1 MTGWCGQAAEE
12 LIPGSNVEEGLGYG
26 CVKQCRVGLLRDPG
40 ALRQEWGWGRGPKL
54 LTIDG

>member
-1 MTGWCGQAAEE
+1 MMGWCGQAVGE
-12 LIPGSNVEEGLGYG
+12 LIPGSTVEEGLGYG

-40 ALRQEWGWGRGPKL
+40 ALRQGRGWGWGPRL